1 LEKLIARDWHKKYQM
16 NKWILG
22 ARPRTLPAA
31 IAPVLVA
38 IALLGTDFNWLR
50 ALLTLMVAVWL
61 QIGVNFAN
69 DYSDGVKG
77 TDADRVG
84 PIRLVASGIATANE
98 VRSAAFTSFAI
109 ASVAGTWLAFLTSP
123 LLILVGIVSIAA
135 AWGYTGGKN
144 PYGYRGLGELSVFL
158 FFGVIATMGTYYA
171 QTEEITL
178 LSFIVSI
185 PMGALSCAIL
195 SINNLRDRPKDQL
208 VGKLTLAVRIGDRKA
223 RLMYVG
229 LLILAHL
236 AAIAT
241 LIPTTLLT
249 LIALPMSF
257 SISRQVLSGISGKDL
272 IPVLGKT
279 GKLQMVFAILFAIG
293 LGIQ

>member
-1 LEKLIARDWHKKYQM
+1 M

-31 IAPVLVA
+31 VAPVLVA
-38 IALLGTDFNWLR
+38 VALVGSDFDWLR
-50 ALLTLMVAVWL
+50 ALLALKVAVWL

-84 PIRLVASGIATANE
+84 PIRLVASGMATASS
-98 VRSAAFTSFAI
+98 VKYAALASFAI
-109 ASVAGTWLAFLTSP
+109 ASIAGTWLAFLTSP
-123 LLILVGIVSIAA
+123 LLILIGIISIAA

-144 PYGYRGLGELSVFL
+144 PYGYRGFGELSVFL

-208 VGKLTLAVRIGDRKA
+208 VGKLTVAVRIGDRKA

-229 LLILAHL
+229 LLILAHV

-241 LIPTTLLT
+241 LIPTALLT
-249 LIALPMSF
+249 LLALPISF

>member
-1 LEKLIARDWHKKYQM
+1 M

-22 ARPRTLPAA
+22 ARPRTLVAA
-31 IAPVLVA
+31 AAPVLVA
-38 IALLGTDFNWLR
+38 IALVGSDFDWLR
-50 ALLTLMVAVWL
+50 ALLALTVAVWL

-84 PIRLVASGIATANE
+84 PIRLVASGMATADS
-98 VRSAAFTSFAI
+98 VKYAAFASFAI

-123 LLILVGIVSIAA
+123 LLILVGVISIAA

-171 QTEEITL
+171 QAEQLTF

-208 VGKLTLAVRIGDRKA
+208 AGKLTVAVRIGDRKA
-223 RLMYVG
+223 RQMYVG
-229 LLILAHL
+229 LLLLAHI

-241 LIPTTLLT
+241 LIPSTLLT
-249 LIALPMSF
+249 LLVLPMTF
-257 SISRQVLSGISGKDL
+257 SISRQVLSGISGEDL

-279 GKLQMVFAILFAIG
+279 GKLQMVFAILFAMG